1 MKRVERWTPSEE
13 QSALWPAMSG
23 NVINGLGEPFVRRP
37 SPIYWHA
44 PDATPHGPL
53 QMWFLR
59 RTTPLV
65 QIARA
70 ERQAALD
77 MPVPPVATDVLTQSA
92 DAWTRRVKAAALAAG
107 ADAVGITRMQPQ
119 WVFDGY
125 DVPQQWV
132 IMLAV
137 AHDWDALHTAPAE
150 TAAAE
155 VIRQY
160 GRGIRVAKETAAY
173 LRNSGHDAVPHGG
186 PMAYPMLLVPAAI
199 AAGLGELGKHG
210 SLINRTLGSNL
221 RLACVL
227 TDVPLI
233 ADDAD
238 DFGADD
244 FCQKCQA
251 CANACPPD
259 AIQSEKQ
266 LVRGEH
272 RWYVNF
278 DRCLPFFNEHQG
290 CAICLSVCPWNYPD
304 VAPNLVRKMAVR
316 RKQRQQDQLPEQQ
329 PQQERIHEQQVSE
342 DRLR

>member
-1 MKRVERWTPSEE
+1 MKHTARWTPSEE
-13 QSALWPAMSG
+13 QSALWPTISG
-23 NVINGLGEPFVRRP
+23 NDINGLGDANVRRP

-53 QMWFLR
+53 QLWFLK

-65 QIARA
+65 QMART
-70 ERQAALD
+70 ERQSALD
-77 MPVPPVATDVLTQSA
+77 MMIPPIADIAVEQSA
-92 DAWTRRVKAAALAAG
+92 EEWSRGIKAAALAAG
-107 ADAVGITRMQPQ
+107 ADAVGITRLQPQ
-119 WVFDGY
+119 WVFDGH
-125 DVPQQWV
+125 DVTHQWV
-132 IMLAV
+132 IILAV
-137 AHDWDALHTAPAE
+137 AHDWDALRSAPAD

-160 GRGIRVAKETAAY
+160 GRGIRVAKETAAHI
-173 LRNSGHDAVPHGG
+173 RNLGHDAVPHGG

-227 TDVPLI
+227 TDVPLV
-233 ADDAD
+233 ADAVD

-244 FCQKCQA
+244 FCENCQA
-251 CANACPPD
+251 CVNACPPD
-259 AIQSEKQ
+259 AIHTEKQ
-266 LVRGEH
+266 LVRGET

-290 CAICLSVCPWNYPD
+290 CAICLSVCPWNYPE

-316 RKQRQQDQLPEQQ
+316 REKRRATHPT
-329 PQQERIHEQQVSE
+329 P
-342 DRLR
+342 DRSATC